1 MAERCRP
8 EGLRS
13 ESPRDVVVEGDKA
26 ADGVLSEAAG
36 PLQAEREFDSPGREE
51 LMLLQEPL
59 VEPPGEGLAPPR
71 IVVASLRAGRSRP
84 GPVSAPEAA
93 TPEIAA
99 AEQMAEPLGP
109 QVPPC
114 QLLAAVV
121 GCVTPAILV
130 ANAANNAGGNVNM
143 GLLIQ
148 VSLVFAALS
157 TLLQLYGQ
165 KIKLGSGLP
174 VIIGVSFA
182 YVPTMTAIAA
192 QAKDV
197 NTIFGAMIVGGV
209 VAILVGLFIRQIR
222 KVFPP
227 LVIGTVI
234 LAIGL
239 SLYST
244 AVNYMAGNSS
254 NTYEVIVEQQGK
266 TEALV
271 YGSWQ
276 NWLVAFI
283 TLGIVVLLNHYGKGL
298 FKLASIL
305 IGLLCGYVVAL
316 CFGMVDF
323 SALSAAGW
331 FQVPTPLAFG
341 IEFDI
346 SAILPLGI
354 LFLVN
359 SIQAMG
365 DFSATTTGGMDRLPT
380 DNELNGGI
388 IGYGVSNIVG
398 ALFGC
403 PPTAT
408 YSQNVGIVG
417 STRVVARKVFSVA
430 AVILLI
436 AGLIPKFS
444 ALLRTIPQCV
454 LGGAVASVFA
464 SIAMTGI
471 KLLVTEK
478 LTYRNTTVA
487 GLAIAIGMGV
497 SLSDG
502 CLNQMTA
509 SIHSALNM
517 SMSLESFQSIINNT
531 FASSPVVLATIFAVI
546 LNLILPK
553 DKPDAE

>member
-1 MAERCRP
+1 M
-8 EGLRS
+8 
-13 ESPRDVVVEGDKA
+13 
-26 ADGVLSEAAG
+26 
-36 PLQAEREFDSPGREE
+36 
-51 LMLLQEPL
+51 
-59 VEPPGEGLAPPR
+59 
-71 IVVASLRAGRSRP
+71 
-84 GPVSAPEAA
+84 
-93 TPEIAA
+93 
-99 AEQMAEPLGP
+99 
-109 QVPPC
+109 
-114 QLLAAVV
+114 
-121 GCVTPAILV
+121 
-130 ANAANNAGGNVNM
+130 ANAANNAGGNVDM

-157 TLLQLYGQ
+157 TLLQLYAQ

-197 NTIFGAMIVGGV
+197 NTIFGAMIIGGV

-271 YGSWQ
+271 FGSWQ

-283 TLGIVVLLNHYGKGL
+283 TLAIVVLLNHYGKGL

-323 SALSAAGW
+323 SALSSAGW
-331 FQVPTPLAFG
+331 FEVPMPLAFG
-341 IEFDI
+341 IKFDI
-346 SAILPLGI
+346 SAILPLAI

-380 DNELNGGI
+380 DDELNGGI
-388 IGYGVSNIVG
+388 IGYGVSNMVG
-398 ALFGC
+398 RAVRMPSHGNIQPECRYCGLHKSCGQKSIFCFSGY
-403 PPTAT
+403 PAYRRTDSEVFRASAYHPA
-408 YSQNVGIVG
+408 VRAGRRG
-417 STRVVARKVFSVA
+417 RVCICFHSNDRHQAACNRKTDLQKYDSCRTFHCHRHGRILKRRLSEPDDGKYPQRSEYEHEPGKLPVNHQQHIRVF
-430 AVILLI
+430 
-436 AGLIPKFS
+436 
-444 ALLRTIPQCV
+444 T
-454 LGGAVASVFA
+454 GGAGYDLRSNPEPDTAERQAGRTVRRLRQEDFRSG
-464 SIAMTGI
+464 TGPA
-471 KLLVTEK
+471 
-478 LTYRNTTVA
+478 A
-487 GLAIAIGMGV
+487 G
-497 SLSDG
+497 
-502 CLNQMTA
+502 
-509 SIHSALNM
+509 
-517 SMSLESFQSIINNT
+517 
-531 FASSPVVLATIFAVI
+531 
-546 LNLILPK
+546 K
-553 DKPDAE
+553 

>member
-1 MAERCRP
+1 MKNQTKREN
-8 EGLRS
+8 S
-13 ESPRDVVVEGDKA
+13 ELFKWDGKPSFGQILPLA
-26 ADGVLSEAAG
+26 AQHV
-36 PLQAEREFDSPGREE
+36 
-51 LMLLQEPL
+51 
-59 VEPPGEGLAPPR
+59 
-71 IVVASLRAGRSRP
+71 
-84 GPVSAPEAA
+84 
-93 TPEIAA
+93 
-99 AEQMAEPLGP
+99 
-109 QVPPC
+109 
-114 QLLAAVV
+114 LAAVV

-130 ANAANNAGGNVNM
+130 ANAANSAGGNVNM

-157 TLLQLYGQ
+157 TFLQLYGA
-165 KIKLGSGLP
+165 KFHLGSGLP

-197 NTIFGAMIVGGV
+197 DTIFGAMLIGGV
-209 VAILVGLFIRQIR
+209 VAIIVGLTIKQIR

-234 LAIGL
+234 FAIGL
-239 SLYST
+239 SLYTT
-244 AVNYMAGNSS
+244 AINYMAGNSS
-254 NTYEVIVEQQGK
+254 NTYELVVEQQGK

-276 NWLVAFI
+276 NWLVAFV
-283 TLGIVVLLNHYGKGL
+283 TLGIVVALNHYGKGL

-305 IGLLCGYVVAL
+305 IGLICGYLLAL

-323 SALSAAGW
+323 SALSSAGW
-331 FQVPTPLAFG
+331 VQIPTPLAFG
-341 IEFDI
+341 IRFDI
-346 SAILPLGI
+346 SAIIPLAI

-365 DFSATTTGGMDRLPT
+365 DFSATTSGGMDRLPT
-380 DNELNGGI
+380 DSELNGGI
-388 IGYGVSNIVG
+388 IGYGVSNMFS

-417 STRVVARKVFSVA
+417 STRVVARRVFSMAETV
-430 AVILLI
+430 LLI

-471 KLLVTEK
+471 KLLTTEK
-478 LTYRNTTVA
+478 LTFRNTTVA
-487 GLAIAIGMGV
+487 GLSIAIGMGV

-502 CLNQMTA
+502 CLNQMTQ

-546 LNLILPK
+546 LNLVLPK
-553 DKPDAE
+553 DKPEENA